1 MVNGHSD
8 NDGYLA
14 ASLLEMPELT
24 PAHYA
29 AHERYEKARREFQA
43 EETRY
48 KDMLEGRI
56 APSEPL
62 RTVWTDIGEILDL
75 PDAKWVVPGLLADGS
90 VNLLYGPPK
99 SGKTLFLLGILK
111 AASDG
116 GDLLGLDIPPM
127 HTWLYSEQ
135 SEYGIRPQFKML
147 NFSRQADMRLAL
159 KRHNMNHETT
169 EQFADMIRA
178 EYINANPRPSIV
190 VIDTMASFLA
200 IEDSND
206 YSAVQRGMTP
216 LVQCAQDI
224 GSMDGTATLLTHH
237 DRKSTGNGS
246 DAVLGSRAIAA
257 AVDTLLKLTIL
268 KTEGRRRL
276 SIQSRFGI
284 GELGERV
291 DIALHLPQGEY
302 RLANDAAERG
312 DSILDAVAAGA
323 SKRKDIIVHIAESD
337 DAEELSPSVFNTA
350 IKGLIEEGLLERVG
364 KGAATQYTIPELD

>member
-8 NDGYLA
+8 DGGYLA
-14 ASLLEMPELT
+14 ASLLET
-24 PAHYA
+24 PALTGAHYTE
-29 AHERYEKARREFQA
+29 HERYEKARRDWYA
-43 EETRY
+43 AETRY
-48 KDMLEGRI
+48 KDMLEGRL

-75 PDAKWVVPGLLADGS
+75 PDATWAIPGLLADGS

-99 SGKTLFLLGILK
+99 AGKTLFLLGILK

-147 NFSRQADMRLAL
+147 NFSRNADMRLAL
-159 KRHNMNHETT
+159 KRHNMKHETT

-178 EYINANPRPSIV
+178 DYLAATPRPKIIC
-190 VIDTMASFLA
+190 IDTMASFLS

-216 LVQCAQDI
+216 LIQCAQDI

-268 KTEGRRRL
+268 KAEGRRRL
-276 SIQSRFGI
+276 SIQSRFGV
-284 GELGERV
+284 GELGEQV
-291 DIALHLPQGEY
+291 DIALHLPAGEY
-302 RLANDAAERG
+302 RLASDSAEREG
-312 DSILDAVAAGA
+312 LILDAVHAGA
-323 SKRKDIIVHIAESD
+323 HKVKDIGAHIEASD
-337 DAEELSPSVFNTA
+337 DDEAISESVLRKALTEMVHA
-350 IKGLIEEGLLERVG
+350 GILERSG
-364 KGAATQYTIPELD
+364 KSRSTEYHAPDA

>member
-1 MVNGHSD
+1 MTNGYAPD
-8 NDGYLA
+8 DPDGYTPSMPDGSLA
-14 ASLLEMPELT
+14 ATALDMPPLT
-24 PAHYA
+24 DAMRAAQEAVKKAEAHLN
-29 AHERYEKARREFQA
+29 
-43 EETRY
+43 
-48 KDMLEGRI
+48 DVLNGRVV
-56 APSEPL
+56 PTEPL
-62 RTVWTDIGEILDL
+62 HTVWTDIGEILDL
-75 PDAKWVVPGLLADGS
+75 PDATWAIPGLLADGS

-147 NFSRQADMRLAL
+147 NFSRNADMRLAL

-178 EYINANPRPSIV
+178 DYLAANPRPKIV
-190 VIDTMASFLA
+190 CIDTMASFLS

-216 LVQCAQDI
+216 IIQCAQDI
-224 GSMDGTATLLTHH
+224 GMLDGTATLLTHH

-284 GELGERV
+284 GELGEQV
-291 DIALHLPQGEY
+291 DIAWHLPQGEY
-302 RLANDAAERG
+302 RLANDAAER
-312 DSILDAVAAGA
+312 DDVILEAVRAGA
-323 SKRKDIIVHIAESD
+323 TKPKDIAAHITESD
-337 DAEELSPSVFNTA
+337 DAEELSDSMIAKTLR
-350 IKGLIEEGLLERVG
+350 GLVRDGLLEKNRQG
-364 KGAATQYTIPELD
+364 